1 MTTWSPGSGFAGVL
15 AHAPL
20 AQVDLNRWMPLGFV
34 LLAIVILIALLIA
47 RRREAR
53 RIETTLAEIQASERR
68 KLEALQATERLAQ
81 ETEQQYRA
89 LFDDA
94 IVGMARSTKSGPF
107 ITVNRAFANMLGYDT
122 PEEMMAKIR
131 DISRDLYVR
140 PHERVEAV
148 RRMTEIGTIETR
160 EIEVYRRDGST
171 TWILAHTHEVRDAD
185 GNHLYFIGTIQ
196 DVSMRRLLEDKVR
209 QSQKMEAIG
218 RLTGGVAH
226 DFNNLLT
233 AMLGYAHF
241 AAHKLGPG
249 HPMHSYIEQIQRAG
263 ERAETLT
270 RQLLNFCRQA
280 PLERQ
285 TFDLNLVVK
294 ETGYLLR
301 RLIGEDI
308 QLRMQLHP
316 DGTFVSMDSGEASQV
331 VMNLALNA
339 RDAMPGGGELII
351 ETICVFFRE
360 EDEQLPDE
368 LVPGSYAQLTV
379 SDTGCGIDTA
389 TLERI
394 FEPFFTTK
402 QRGSGTG
409 LGLSTC
415 WSIVRQAGG
424 TITVESAVGKGTQFR
439 VYLPLADAEHATV
452 TERAPVLPTP
462 EAEVSSG
469 RGTVLVVEDEDVLRR
484 LLTEILE
491 VNGYQVLTATDGE
504 DALRLS
510 NEHPGHIELVVTDL
524 VMPRMNGCVL
534 VGLLLQ
540 QRPDLQVLYIS
551 GHADHALLDQA
562 VESGDGFAILHKP
575 FRADEL
581 ARAVKEAI
589 ERAEVAARPKTAAV
603 AAAEPT

>member
-1 MTTWSPGSGFAGVL
+1 
-15 AHAPL
+15 
-20 AQVDLNRWMPLGFV
+20 MPLGLV
-34 LLAIVILIALLIA
+34 VLAIGILVALLVA

-53 RIETTLAEIQASERR
+53 RIEKTLEEIQASERR
-68 KLEALQATERLAQ
+68 KVEALQAAEHLAR
-81 ETEQQYRA
+81 ETEQEYRA

-107 ITVNRAFANMLGYDT
+107 ISVNRAFANMLGYET
-122 PEEMMAKIR
+122 PEEMMAKVR
-131 DISRDLYVR
+131 DISKDLYVR
-140 PHERVEAV
+140 PQERLEAV
-148 RRMTEIGTIETR
+148 RRMTEIGSTETR
-160 EIEVYRRDGST
+160 EIEVFRRDGTT
-171 TWILAHTHEVRDAD
+171 TWILAHTHEVKDAA

-209 QSQKMEAIG
+209 QAQKMEAIG

-249 HPMHSYIEQIQRAG
+249 HPMHAYIEQIQRAG

-280 PLERQ
+280 PLEKQ

-308 QLRMQLHP
+308 QLRMLMHP
-316 DGTFVSMDSGEASQV
+316 DGCFVSMDSGEASQV

-339 RDAMPGGGELII
+339 RDAMPGGGELAI

-368 LVPGSYAQLTV
+368 LVPGGYVQLTV
-379 SDTGCGIDTA
+379 QDTGCGIDAA

-424 TITVESAVGKGTQFR
+424 TIAVQSQVGRGTTFR
-439 VYLPLADAEHATV
+439 VYLPLSDAENATV
-452 TERAPVLPTP
+452 TERAASAPAPAPLPENTT
-462 EAEVSSG
+462 G
-469 RGTVLVVEDEDVLRR
+469 RGTILVVEDEDVLRR

-491 VNGYQVLTATDGE
+491 VHGYTVLTATDGE
-504 DALRLS
+504 DALRIC
-510 NEHPGHIELVVTDL
+510 NEHPIHIELVVTDL
-524 VMPRMNGCVL
+524 VMPRMNGCAL
-534 VGLLLQ
+534 VSQLLL

-581 ARAVKEAI
+581 ARAVNEAI
-589 ERAEVAARPKTAAV
+589 QRAAV
-603 AAAEPT
+603 AAAK